1 MTSNRRLTG
10 LGLAMVAAGALFTA
24 AAAPVAAQS
33 AAPYTAYGIG
43 LKAGAMIAANI
54 AGRSCGPA
62 VAVTAAGTWLMP
74 IAPSAPCTPKDK
86 DVVSFTVDG
95 VTADQTIAWSVGGA
109 PADPAKGITLTVTT
123 TTAAGAG
130 TPAGVGFAGGTIA
143 PAGISIVTFT
153 GSLEQLSTAAVAVK
167 VASITVLSNGKPLT
181 FIVGA
186 PAFVNSDFT
195 AAFPTGLKGTL
206 VIVVV

>member
-10 LGLAMVAAGALFTA
+10 LGIALAATAALFA
-24 AAAPVAAQS
+24 AALAPVGAQT

-43 LKAGAMIAANI
+43 MRPGAMIAANI

-62 VAVTAAGTWLMP
+62 VAVTAAGTWLMY
-74 IAPSAPCTPKDK
+74 IAQSAPCTPNERDL
-86 DVVSFTVDG
+86 VSFTVDG
-95 VTADQTIAWSVGGA
+95 VTADQTISWTVGGA
-109 PADPAKGITLTVTT
+109 PADPATGIALTVTT

-143 PAGISIVTFT
+143 PSGISIVTFT
-153 GSLEQLSTAAVAVK
+153 GNLEQLNTASAAAK
-167 VASITVLSNGKPLT
+167 VASVTVLSNGKPVT

-186 PAFVNSDFT
+186 PAFVNSEFT